1 MLVLKTKVFSLKN
14 NLKALRTM
22 KKFIISLS
30 FALLGIGNLF
40 AAKAYPGLA
49 KITLADGATVTAR
62 LYGDEHFHYYA
73 TLDGT
78 PLKLN
83 TEGKYILT
91 TYEELQARQAE
102 ALEARKNAQTIEM
115 GNIANISRA
124 SSIGTGSNY
133 VSYFPHTGSPKA
145 LVLLVQFQDVKFK
158 SADPVATFNYYLNA
172 KEDDERPA
180 VDIEAYNDG
189 KSHTNYGSVR
199 QYFESMSMGQFI
211 PQFDIVGPLTVSKN
225 SAYYGKD
232 TSSPGNGSDDNYR
245 QMISEACAQAADKV
259 DFSQYDSDGDGYVDL
274 VYVIYAGY
282 SQSWGGN
289 SDDCLW
295 PKSGTNTFYKY
306 DTAGNRLNP
315 LESLKYNGVT
325 IKRFGINN
333 ELNETSNDK
342 DKNGRDY
349 INGIGLFCHEFSHTL
364 GLPDLYDNNGDY
376 NDQSPDYW
384 DLMDGGEYTNN
395 GYCPTPYSP
404 WEKEMMGWVTPIT
417 LAADQPQQLTL
428 EPYSDTNSKCYK
440 IEAEKNGEYLLLQ
453 SIQNTGWYQYLY
465 GYGML
470 VWRID
475 YADKSFVNLFDYP
488 NNTKGKPRVM
498 IVPADGE
505 LLYSLLCGDGKE
517 HSDYQMIKSAANDPF
532 PAYGIGENGK
542 DIDCLTSVKLNHST
556 LTTRPLYN
564 IKKDEATGIVTF
576 DYLKDFSATGIE
588 NAITVK
594 DADNRPIEYFDLEGR
609 KITFPQKG
617 HLYVTNKGKKII
629 F

>member
-1 MLVLKTKVFSLKN
+1 
-14 NLKALRTM
+14 M
-22 KKFIISLS
+22 KKIIISLS
-30 FALLGIGNLF
+30 FALWGIGNLF

-49 KITLADGATVTAR
+49 KITLADGTTVTAR

-78 PLKLN
+78 PLTLN
-83 TEGKYILT
+83 AEGKYVLT
-91 TYEELQARQAE
+91 TSEELQARQTE
-102 ALEARKNAQTIEM
+102 AMEARKYAKAMEE
-115 GNIANISRA
+115 ANMSSISRA
-124 SSIGTGSNY
+124 SGIGTARP
-133 VSYFPHTGSPKA
+133 SYFPHTGSPKA

-158 SADPVATFNYYLNA
+158 SADPVATFNHYLNA
-172 KEDDERPA
+172 MEGDERPA
-180 VDIEAYNDG
+180 VDLEAYNDG

-199 QYFESMSMGQFI
+199 QYFESMSMGKFT

-232 TSSPGNGSDDNYR
+232 TSKPGQGSDDNDG
-245 QMISEACAQAADKV
+245 QMISEACALAAAEKKV

-289 SDDCLW
+289 SDNCLW
-295 PKSGTNTFYKY
+295 PKSGTDTFYKY
-306 DTAGNRLNP
+306 DTAGNKINP
-315 LESLKYNGVT
+315 SEILKYNGV
-325 IKRFGINN
+325 IIRRFGINN
-333 ELNETSNDK
+333 ELNETPNDK
-342 DKNGRDY
+342 DKKGRDY
-349 INGIGLFCHEFSHTL
+349 LNGIGLFCHEFSHTL
-364 GLPDLYDNNGDY
+364 GLPDLYDNNGNY
-376 NDQSPDYW
+376 NNQSPDYW
-384 DLMDGGEYTNN
+384 DLMDGGEYTYN

-404 WEKEMMGWVTPIT
+404 WEKEMMGWTTPIT

-440 IEAEKNGEYLLLQ
+440 IEAEKKGEYLLLQ
-453 SIQNTGWYQYLY
+453 SIQNTGWYEHLF

-475 YADKSFVNLFDYP
+475 YADMSFVNLSDYP

-505 LLYSLLCGDGKE
+505 LIYSLLSGDGK
-517 HSDYQMIKSAANDPF
+517 DYTYYQMMESAANDPF
-532 PAYGIGENGK
+532 PAYSCGEGGS
-542 DIDCLTSVKLNHST
+542 DINSLTEVKLNYST

-576 DYLKDFSATGIE
+576 DYLKDFSATGI
-588 NAITVK
+588 
-594 DADNRPIEYFDLEGR
+594 DNIISEKEDNQPTEYYDLEGR
-609 KITFPQKG
+609 KVAHPLRG
-617 HLYVTNKGKKII
+617 HLYITNKGKKKII